1 MEDCAWKIVHGS
13 RDACARRSTYLGI
26 VCLERVS
33 VIDGK
38 IESEGG
44 KDIVVDVQNYYVHGL
59 VDH

>member
-1 MEDCAWKIVHGS
+1 VHGS

-44 KDIVVDVQNYYVHGL
+44 KDIVVDVQNYYVHDL